1 MKRDL
6 LSINDLTEKDIA
18 LILQK
23 TKILKKMRK
32 SNRKLNQLQ
41 DKTLAL
47 IFFKP
52 STRTRI
58 SFEVA
63 MYELGGNVT
72 YLSGDEIQISRGEPC
87 ADTAKVLS
95 RYVHGIVIRTFSHS
109 EVLELAQNSTIPV
122 INGLTDLEHPCQIL
136 ADLFTIYERHK
147 KLDGLKIAFIG
158 DGNNVANSWLLA
170 APKVNAN
177 FVLACP
183 RGYEP
188 DSGIVSSAIKEAK
201 RKGVHIEVIND
212 PKLAAKSADVIYTD
226 VWISMGQE
234 KDAKAK
240 KSQFN
245 RFQVNKNLLALAKP
259 ECMIMHCLPAHR
271 GEEITADVIDGKNSV
286 VWEQAENRLH
296 VEKTILS
303 LLLK

>member
-72 YLSGDEIQISRGEPC
+72 YLSEMKSR
-87 ADTAKVLS
+87 
-95 RYVHGIVIRTFSHS
+95 
-109 EVLELAQNSTIPV
+109 
-122 INGLTDLEHPCQIL
+122 
-136 ADLFTIYERHK
+136 
-147 KLDGLKIAFIG
+147 
-158 DGNNVANSWLLA
+158 
-170 APKVNAN
+170 
-177 FVLACP
+177 
-183 RGYEP
+183 
-188 DSGIVSSAIKEAK
+188 
-201 RKGVHIEVIND
+201 
-212 PKLAAKSADVIYTD
+212 
-226 VWISMGQE
+226 
-234 KDAKAK
+234 
-240 KSQFN
+240 
-245 RFQVNKNLLALAKP
+245 
-259 ECMIMHCLPAHR
+259 
-271 GEEITADVIDGKNSV
+271 
-286 VWEQAENRLH
+286 
-296 VEKTILS
+296 
-303 LLLK
+303 